1 MRTAGP
7 QDATDWTAARRIPAS
22 VLTYAPLHMILES
35 IFNCP
40 LQADFTLVIGRTQR
54 DHMRK
59 ESQ

>member
-1 MRTAGP
+1 
-7 QDATDWTAARRIPAS
+7 
-22 VLTYAPLHMILES
+22 MILES